1 MDDVKY
7 KEYSP
12 EEDRIYDEA
21 MEKIRHGLSNG
32 LSFDEACA
40 AAEVKDEELKAFII
54 DDALKV
60 MIAENHYQKGIPLA
74 DLAETL
80 KVPLRRI
87 NKAHS
92 EMLEDAGIT
101 AAKMFRAESEGGSVG
116 NA

>member
-1 MDDVKY
+1 MSDVKY

-12 EEDRIYDEA
+12 EEDRIYNEA
-21 MEKIRHGLSNG
+21 MAKIRQALSNG

-40 AAEVKDEELKAFII
+40 AAEVKDEELRAFIV
-54 DDALKV
+54 DDVLKV
-60 MIAENHYQKGIPLA
+60 MIAEMHYQKGILLQ
-74 DLAETL
+74 DVAEQL

-101 AAKMFRAESEGGSVG
+101 AAKEFLKENPGGLG
-116 NA
+116 TA